1 MSVKDI
7 TGTMFAY
14 SYLCP
19 RKLWLFSH
27 NISLETE
34 SEDVKIG
41 KIIDEYTY
49 KKEKKNINIDSVCID
64 FLADGIVYEVKKS
77 LAEKDMAIK
86 QIKYYL
92 YILKNK
98 GVENPLGVLK
108 IPKIKYQEEIYLNDE
123 DVKEI
128 KNKLFEIN
136 KIITSAV
143 MPKDNNL
150 KACSK
155 CAYYALCKI

>member
-1 MSVKDI
+1 MKLKEI

-14 SYLCP
+14 SYLCS

-27 NISLETE
+27 NIALETE

-64 FLADGIVYEVKKS
+64 FLSDGIVYEIKKS
-77 LAEKDMAIK
+77 LAEKDTAIK

-98 GVENPLGVLK
+98 GVENPNGILK
-108 IPKIKYQEEIYLNDE
+108 IPKIKYQEEIYLSDK
-123 DVKEI
+123 DVEEI
-128 KNKLFEIN
+128 ENKLLEIN
-136 KIITSAV
+136 RIITDAN
-143 MPKDNNL
+143 MPNDKKL